1 MLTDLLLEEKFF
13 AVLTG
18 LDAEIAEKVAASGC
32 PHCGGP
38 LYRANY
44 ERKPRGGQ
52 IAATGEAFSIRHSL
66 CCGREGCR
74 RRALPPSLRFLGRRV
89 YVGAV
94 VLLAS
99 VAAQLLWAL
108 RDARAATGVPGRTLR
123 RWGLWWREA
132 FPQSST
138 WAELR
143 ARFAPPPPDE
153 IALPHSLLSRLGSD
167 LEQQHRASAVADV
180 CDLAAR
186 LLAPATTLSVRDGS
200 RFVRALRARSALD

>member
-38 LYRANY
+38 LYQANY

-52 IAATGEAFSIRHSL
+52 IAAAGEAFSIRHSL

-74 RRALPPSLRFLGRRV
+74 KRALPPSLRFLGRRV

-99 VAAQLLWAL
+99 AVAQTLSVL
-108 RDARAATGVPGRTLR
+108 RDARATTGVPKRTLR
-123 RWGLWWREA
+123 RWALWWRDT
-132 FPQSST
+132 FPQSAT

-143 ARFAPPPPDE
+143 ARFAPPPPDKL
-153 IALPHSLLSRLGSD
+153 ALPNSLLARLGSD
-167 LEQQHRASAVADV
+167 LEQQRRGSAVADI

-186 LLAPATTLSVRDGS
+186 LLAPVTTCSVRDGA